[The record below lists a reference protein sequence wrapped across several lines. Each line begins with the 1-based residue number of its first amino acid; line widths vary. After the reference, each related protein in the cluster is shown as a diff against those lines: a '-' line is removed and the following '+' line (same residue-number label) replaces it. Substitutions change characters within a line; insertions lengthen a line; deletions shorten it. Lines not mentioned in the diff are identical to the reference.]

1 MGDEGLAMAHCQAL
15 LGLSMWLVIA
25 AHACSTVQIPARAP
39 DKSDVLVIARTME
52 LGARF
57 ADWEVTTY
65 PRNATTDSVGTGIGF
80 VSVDGKLA
88 DGHPLGKL
96 RVPSEGINHL
106 GPLSPHPTLLQEST
120 STALLYPSRLSRR
133 ASTSNAQQ
141 TTAAVWLAP
150 AMWLGFSS
158 AEQKTSHTL
167 WQFCRSAL
175 L

>member
-96 RVPSEGINHL
+96 RVPAK
-106 GPLSPHPTLLQEST
+106 EST

-167 WQFCRSAL
+167 WQFCQSAL